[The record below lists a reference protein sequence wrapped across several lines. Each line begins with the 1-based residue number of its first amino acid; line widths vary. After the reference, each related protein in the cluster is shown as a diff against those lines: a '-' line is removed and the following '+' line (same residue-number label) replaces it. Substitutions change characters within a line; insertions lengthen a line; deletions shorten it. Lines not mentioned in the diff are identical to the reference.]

1 VGIEEL
7 AAFAADLYRDLP
19 ARPGGRTPDPCAVL
33 SATEPMTIRNADGR
47 YLMSLALPLADKRQM
62 DLRRKGD
69 ELVLTVA
76 GHRRQLALPGVLARR
91 EITGADLVGDRLDIS
106 FAREPR

>member
-1 VGIEEL
+1 
-7 AAFAADLYRDLP
+7 
-19 ARPGGRTPDPCAVL
+19 
-33 SATEPMTIRNADGR
+33 MTLRNADGR